1 MGNSIVDKLVWIS
14 KHFVISKVNF
24 ERCGFFTIRGQS
36 LTLWNLKGCLRSP
49 HWKVDFLLHQAWL
62 CLFGFNAYLN
72 SNASWSADIGGSNML
87 FCITHFFISRLSVLL
102 ACPHIGG
109 QSIAAQAQCKCLS
122 IIVIA
127 LATILCSFY
136 TDEKDVQVPPPALT
150 SQLQTEMHGGKSL
163 RQYH

>member
-1 MGNSIVDKLVWIS
+1 
-14 KHFVISKVNF
+14 
-24 ERCGFFTIRGQS
+24 
-36 LTLWNLKGCLRSP
+36 
-49 HWKVDFLLHQAWL
+49 
-62 CLFGFNAYLN
+62 
-72 SNASWSADIGGSNML
+72 ML